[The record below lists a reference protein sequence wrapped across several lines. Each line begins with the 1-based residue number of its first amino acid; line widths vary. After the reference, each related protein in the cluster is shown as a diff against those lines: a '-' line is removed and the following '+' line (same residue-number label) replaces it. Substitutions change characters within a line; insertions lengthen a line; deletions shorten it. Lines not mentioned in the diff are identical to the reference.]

1 MASLDDGVS
10 AGLEALALTADA
22 IGALHARSADALRT
36 AADLVLSCKGAL
48 VVTGL
53 GKSGLVGAKLAATF
67 ASTGTVA
74 YFVHASDALHGD
86 AGMVTERDV
95 VLALSNSG
103 ETPEVVAFARMVR
116 DRGVPVISITGC
128 GGGSSLAALAT
139 VVVDGGFE
147 REGDPHNLVP
157 SVSTSVCLAL
167 GDALAITL
175 MTAQGFGPDD
185 FKLFHPGGSLGQR
198 LSE

>member
-1 MASLDDGVS
+1 MAAVDDGVN

-22 IGALHARSADALRT
+22 IGALKARSADALR
-36 AADLVLSCKGAL
+36 AAAEVVLACDGAL
-48 VVTGL
+48 IVTGL

-67 ASTGTVA
+67 ASTGTVS
-74 YFVHASDALHGD
+74 YFVHAADALHGD

-103 ETPEVVAFARMVR
+103 ETPEVVAFVGMVR
-116 DRGVPVISITGC
+116 NRNVPVISITGC
-128 GGGSSLAALAT
+128 GGGSALAKLAT

-175 MTAQGFGPDD
+175 MTARGFGP
-185 FKLFHPGGSLGQR
+185 
-198 LSE
+198 